1 MSSPDRGLTHAQSQ
15 PDTSLSSAASSPG
28 LSPEFPFFIS
38 DGVDRGP
45 FAPVPNASSS
55 SLSRLSPPILL
66 SVYVLIA
73 FGSFLQ
79 GSRLHRSLAHSSS
92 TLATN
97 SPDGPTISSVQPFT
111 APCRRRKRLRASR
124 SPCFGAAT
132 STSSSSVCRA
142 ASRRVRRGDM
152 RRSRRVSMSGGD
164 WRRRMAL
171 PPPTPRHRKVWP
183 RWKRDRMER
192 TFRLLQLSRNSLRK
206 QTFSRYA
213 VSTLRFALFPSASL
227 VISKGKHVPEAL
239 VPESLLSSMHH
250 HGRKST
256 QSGKC
261 HA

>member
-1 MSSPDRGLTHAQSQ
+1 
-15 PDTSLSSAASSPG
+15 
-28 LSPEFPFFIS
+28 
-38 DGVDRGP
+38 
-45 FAPVPNASSS
+45 
-55 SLSRLSPPILL
+55 
-66 SVYVLIA
+66 
-73 FGSFLQ
+73 
-79 GSRLHRSLAHSSS
+79 
-92 TLATN
+92 
-97 SPDGPTISSVQPFT
+97 
-111 APCRRRKRLRASR
+111 
-124 SPCFGAAT
+124 
-132 STSSSSVCRA
+132 
-142 ASRRVRRGDM
+142 
-152 RRSRRVSMSGGD
+152 
-164 WRRRMAL
+164 MAL

-213 VSTLRFALFPSASL
+213 VSTLRFALFPSAPL